1 MTVSH
6 HSFDIK
12 ALNYSVDTNSYFRFM
27 PKFSASILVRV
38 AAAAAAAEYWYCTSK
53 FALRVV
59 HLITS

>member
-12 ALNYSVDTNSYFRFM
+12 ALNYSVDTDSYFRFM

-38 AAAAAAAEYWYCTSK
+38 AAAAAAEYWYCTSK

>member
-27 PKFSASILVRV
+27 PKFSASILARV

>member
-38 AAAAAAAEYWYCTSK
+38 AAAAAAAEYCEESTWSILYN
-53 FALRVV
+53 
-59 HLITS
+59 